1 MQVSHVQPWML
12 SCIQGT
18 FSFQKYKTY
27 MKNNFAAIVF
37 VIVCCIASDAY
48 AWRWIHTGSTRS
60 HKRFS
65 SYERSCRG
73 LAATCECSWHRY
85 LRHRMTPMT
94 AEAEKLYRNTDKLG
108 KKVEEKDIGNGKVEV
123 TTTSLCRICNGTG
136 ESMQKMCT
144 KCNGRG
150 IQINVR
156 VKPKRR

>member
-1 MQVSHVQPWML
+1 
-12 SCIQGT
+12 
-18 FSFQKYKTY
+18 
-27 MKNNFAAIVF
+27 
-37 VIVCCIASDAY
+37 
-48 AWRWIHTGSTRS
+48 
-60 HKRFS
+60 
-65 SYERSCRG
+65 
-73 LAATCECSWHRY
+73 
-85 LRHRMTPMT
+85 MTPMT